1 MKYLLSLLFFLVL
14 AAPAQSAAPLKIGTL
29 LIEDVVPF
37 YVAEAQGLFTQ
48 QGVEVELIPFLSA
61 LERDSALTAGAI
73 DGAIDDPVGAILLD
87 QGRNLIKIT
96 SLCLGATP
104 AEGIFAILAAPQSGL
119 STVEDLKNV
128 KIGISSSTIIEY
140 VTDRMLEAQGFE
152 QEEIQKIEIKKMPIR
167 LQMLLADAVQ
177 AATLPEPLASV
188 AESKGAIKLL
198 TDAQSGKSL
207 SQTVIVIR
215 KQVLDKRKKDIV
227 RFFSA
232 YAEAVKMINNDPEQ
246 FRPLFV
252 EKGRIPPHL
261 ASTYPIP
268 HYPLPTP
275 FSREL
280 YTPVINWMVG
290 KGLVKPLAY
299 EQIVDT
305 DFLR

>member
-1 MKYLLSLLFFLVL
+1 MKLFVSLLLLLF
-14 AAPAQSAAPLKIGTL
+14 SAVTVQATTPLKIGTL

-37 YVAEAQGLFTQ
+37 YVAEAQGLYAQ
-48 QGVEVELIPFLSA
+48 QGVQVELIPFLSA

-87 QGRNLIKIT
+87 QGRNLIRIT

-104 AEGIFAILAAPQSGL
+104 AEGIFAIMAAPKSGFT
-119 STVEDLKNV
+119 TVEDLKNV
-128 KIGISSSTIIEY
+128 EIGVSSSTIIEY

-152 QEEIQKIEIKKMPIR
+152 KKEIKKIEIKKMPIR
-167 LQMLLADAVQ
+167 LQMLLANAIQ

-198 TDAQSGKSL
+198 TDAQTGKSL
-207 SQTVIVIR
+207 SQTVIVMR
-215 KQVLDKRKKDIV
+215 KQVLDQRKEDVV
-227 RFFSA
+227 RFFAA
-232 YAEAVKMINNDPEQ
+232 YAKAVEMINNDPEQ

-252 EKGRIPPHL
+252 EKGRIPPKI
-261 ASTYPIP
+261 AANYPIP
-268 HYPLPTP
+268 HYPAPTP

-280 YTPVINWMVG
+280 YTPVIDWMVG

-299 EQIVDT
+299 EQLVST
-305 DFLR
+305 DFFH